1 MPGIG
6 IGKEK
11 KTMKHAVRVWNDM
24 GEHRRT
30 IWSAIVLVEA
40 DSAEEAV
47 AKVQEARDEDCLD
60 DALNDGE
67 WEEGESDVIVTE
79 QEDTGI
85 EATEVAGDLTRFFD
99 LDEYL
104 AEEGEE

>member
-1 MPGIG
+1 
-6 IGKEK
+6 
-11 KTMKHAVRVWNDM
+11 MKHAIRVWNDM
-24 GEHRRT
+24 GEYRRT

-47 AKVQEARDEDCLD
+47 AKVQEAQDEDCLD
-60 DALNDGE
+60 DALYYPDNL
-67 WEEGESDVIVTE
+67 WEEGESDVIATE
-79 QEDTGI
+79 EEDSGI

>member
-1 MPGIG
+1 
-6 IGKEK
+6 
-11 KTMKHAVRVWNDM
+11 MKHAVRVWNDM

-60 DALNDGE
+60 DALNDGL

>member
-1 MPGIG
+1 
-6 IGKEK
+6 
-11 KTMKHAVRVWNDM
+11 MKHAVRVWNDI